1 MTIVWTDDCAG
12 VDWHELE
19 ALYRAA
25 PLGNKNAADLEV
37 VFGNSMFSCFAR
49 DNGRLVGAGRVLADG
64 RDCAYLCDVAV
75 LPSHQ
80 GTGLGKQII
89 ERLLAKSQG
98 HAKIILCGR
107 RPRAALCEVWFPA
120 DEDGDGD
127 FQEPAIGDR
136 QGAIVRELI
145 VGRRSN
151 PTRHAPRRR
160 ASSTR

>member
-1 MTIVWTDDCAG
+1 MTIDWTDDRAG

-25 PLGNKNAADLEV
+25 PLGNKSADDLEV
-37 VFGNSMFSCFAR
+37 VFGNSMFCCFAR

-80 GTGLGKQII
+80 GTGLGKQIV

-98 HAKIILCGR
+98 HTKIILYAVAGR
-107 RPRAALCEVWFPA
+107 
-120 DEDGDGD
+120 
-127 FQEPAIGDR
+127 EPFYSKFGFLRMKTAMAIFRNRQSAIDR
-136 QGAIVRELI
+136 GLLSE
-145 VGRRSN
+145 S
-151 PTRHAPRRR
+151 
-160 ASSTR
+160 